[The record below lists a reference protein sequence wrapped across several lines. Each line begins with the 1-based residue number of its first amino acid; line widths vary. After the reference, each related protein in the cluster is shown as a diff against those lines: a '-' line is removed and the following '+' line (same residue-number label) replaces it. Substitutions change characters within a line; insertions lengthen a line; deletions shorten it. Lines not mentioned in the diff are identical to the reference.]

1 MIVRLRFAPAPLATA
16 PSDDEVVVVLD
27 TTWTPGP
34 DERHPRVVGLRDL
47 AQSVLARRYLN
58 AEASALL
65 DRWVEESGVVE
76 AMTVEGV
83 SFWYGARLGHWLW
96 LIDQLLWLGVL
107 DDLLAT
113 NPTVREL
120 ACDAGT
126 DPDLVAAVRLVAARD
141 GLGVTGAGSPAQEP
155 AGAPASHAVDGPAAA
170 ATTPPSASA
179 AAKPGA
185 TPRRPTSFLGRLHWR
200 LRPPEAERRR
210 RLALRR
216 VNAIAADPV
225 GRLLVVQAHVL
236 QRIDTAAGP
245 RLLNPYLGPVL
256 DRLRG
261 GRLDPFEVDLRT
273 TMASDE
279 AAWARIE
286 GPDRERS
293 LPIDVIAALGVRS
306 TGALKPRDD
315 ARARADTILA
325 SAAPLVTSRVDLGP
339 DLARATAD
347 RLASTLPRRLVDTQR
362 IRELLRRLHPAGILL
377 ADEYHRQDWLAAA
390 GAEDVPVAAVQHGVI
405 APLHTG
411 YIHGSRPPQ
420 LRLPGRTYVFGTWER
435 DLLTRN
441 STYRPDEVVVGGS
454 PRLDLVD
461 HGGELVTWPGD
472 DLRREL
478 GVAPGERL
486 LVISGTWGRQERRFQ
501 YPIALAGLFAAPL
514 ERVHVVIKLHPSEK
528 DEGPYRSVIEGTA
541 AAGGF
546 APPPVTV
553 VQTIDLYRLLAAAD
567 AHLGIHSTLLTE
579 AVATGT
585 PNLLAAGLSG
595 ADLLGYLE
603 AGVAVPVRT
612 AADIAAVLDR
622 PRDEVML
629 PGDREAFLRVHF
641 EPGDASRRIADGLL
655 AWMGAA
661 SRAETTPGEGSAA

>member
-1 MIVRLRFAPAPLATA
+1 MVARLRFAPAPLVAA
-16 PSDDEVVVVLD
+16 PADDEVVVVLD

-34 DERHPRVVGLRDL
+34 DERHPRVIGLRAL
-47 AQSVLARRYLN
+47 AEAVMTRRYLN

-65 DRWVEESGVVE
+65 DRWVDESGVVE
-76 AMTVEGV
+76 AMTVDGV

-107 DDLLAT
+107 DDLLREHAD
-113 NPTVREL
+113 VREI
-120 ACDAGT
+120 AFDAGT
-126 DPDLVAAVRLVAARD
+126 DAQLVAVARLVAGRTGLRVAEARSALED
-141 GLGVTGAGSPAQEP
+141 GTPT
-155 AGAPASHAVDGPAAA
+155 APAATDTKAA
-170 ATTPPSASA
+170 P
-179 AAKPGA
+179 
-185 TPRRPTSFLGRLHWR
+185 PRRPTSFLGRLRWR
-200 LRPPEAERRR
+200 LRPPATERRR
-210 RLALRR
+210 RFVLRR
-216 VNAIAADPV
+216 LDSIAADPV
-225 GRLLVVQAHVL
+225 GRLLVVQAHAL
-236 QRIDTAAGP
+236 QRIDTASGP
-245 RLLNPYLGPVL
+245 RFLNPYLGPVL

-273 TMASDE
+273 TMTGDE
-279 AAWARIE
+279 AAWARID
-286 GPDRERS
+286 GPDRDRS
-293 LPIDVIAALGVRS
+293 LPIDVLGALGVR
-306 TGALKPRDD
+306 TIGAVKPRDD

-325 SAAPLVTSRVDLGP
+325 SAAPLVTSGVDLGP

-347 RLASTLPRRLVDTQR
+347 RLASTLPRRIVDSQR
-362 IRELLRRLHPAGILL
+362 IRELLRRAHPAGILL
-377 ADEYHRQDWLAAA
+377 ADEYHRQDWLSAAA
-390 GAEDVPVAAVQHGVI
+390 AEDVPVAAVQHGVI

-411 YIHGSRPPQ
+411 YIHASRPPQ

-435 DLLTRN
+435 DLLTRG
-441 STYRPDEVVVGGS
+441 SAYLPEEVVVGGS

-461 HGGELVTWPGD
+461 HGGELVSWPDD

-478 GVAPGERL
+478 GVAPGDRL
-486 LVISGTWGRQERRFQ
+486 VVLSGTWGHQHRRFQ

-514 ERVHVVIKLHPSEK
+514 ERVHVVVKLHPSEK
-528 DEGPYRSVIEGTA
+528 DEGPYRTVIEGAA

-553 VQTIDLYRLLAAAD
+553 VQTVDLYRLLAAAD

-595 ADLLGYLE
+595 ADLLGYVE

-612 AADIAAVLDR
+612 AADIVAVLDR
-622 PRDEVML
+622 PRDEVMR
-629 PGDREAFLRVHF
+629 PDDREAFLRVHF

-655 AWMGAA
+655 AWMGDDTAA
-661 SRAETTPGEGSAA
+661 EGSPG